1 MTPICIGKKQYRCK
15 KNTEFDADF
24 ESVVKFAQELM
35 QKVIIKKVTEQL
47 SFDFFTD

>member
-1 MTPICIGKKQYRCK
+1 VS

-24 ESVVKFAQELM
+24 EQELM